1 MIADHIRRYPKAA
14 RNASSAALL
23 IVGVVALYNWVLA
36 PHVGYL
42 RAVQRL
48 EPVVGRVTYER
59 ERICSTLD
67 RKVSQWRNLQQA
79 KAELDEGVFTVE
91 QAKAFSRGLLPLVE
105 ETGCAVLRAD
115 FKPDPRTG
123 PPNAEFRIGDPTQ
136 RLDEPNL
143 PVVIEV
149 SRMSLDVL
157 GQRDQV
163 SALLQQLRDR
173 RPRAW
178 IDSCQ
183 CDFSGGDASPVE
195 CNLTF
200 ALYVIID
207 RQEGTPSA
215 TGRVGEGLPPAKQSR
230 WGPEPEP
237 APESSELVAGGAARM
252 P

>member
-1 MIADHIRRYPKAA
+1 MIAAHIRRHPKAA

-23 IVGVVALYNWVLA
+23 AIGVLALYNWVLA

-48 EPVVGRVTYER
+48 GPVVGRVTHER

-67 RKVSQWRNLQQA
+67 GKVRQWQNLQQA

-91 QAKAFSRGLLPLVE
+91 QAKAFGRGLLPLVE
-105 ETGCAVLRAD
+105 EMGCTVLRAD
-115 FKPDPRTG
+115 FYPDAR
-123 PPNAEFRIGDPTQ
+123 TQ

-149 SRMSLDVL
+149 SRMNLDVL
-157 GQRDQV
+157 GHLDQV
-163 SALLQQLRDR
+163 SALLQQLRDS

-183 CDFSGGDASPVE
+183 CDFGGPDAGQVA
-195 CNLTF
+195 CNLAFT
-200 ALYVIID
+200 LYIILD
-207 RQEGTPSA
+207 RQ
-215 TGRVGEGLPPAKQSR
+215 
-230 WGPEPEP
+230 EP
-237 APESSELVAGGAARM
+237 APESPEPVAGGVART